1 MKFSLLALL
10 ALCGCTFAPH
20 GSHATHRIWTY
31 QPGTRSDGLV
41 RYEVITDRSAG
52 GGALFLMDPRAQSAV
67 LTHTNS
73 VLQTGGS
80 LVIGNGS
87 VTVDPQTG
95 DIISAAGTAV
105 GNVIGAA
112 VKTAVKP

>member
-1 MKFSLLALL
+1 MKWFPALL
-10 ALCGCTFAPH
+10 CLCGCTIAPH

-31 QPGTRSDGLV
+31 EGRRDGLV

-67 LTHTNS
+67 LNHTNS
-73 VLQTGGS
+73 LLQTGGS
-80 LVIGNGS
+80 LVIGDGS

-95 DIISAAGTAV
+95 AIISAAGTAV
-105 GNVIGAA
+105 GNIVGAA
-112 VKTAVKP
+112 VKKAAGVP